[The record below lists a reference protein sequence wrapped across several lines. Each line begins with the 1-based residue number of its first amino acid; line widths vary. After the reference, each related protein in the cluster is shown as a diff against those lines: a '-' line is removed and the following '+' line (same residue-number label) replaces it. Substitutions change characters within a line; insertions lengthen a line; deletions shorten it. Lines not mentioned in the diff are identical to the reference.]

1 MKKYLLALP
10 GIWLCTLLA
19 SAPAGADEPVDLLK
33 TLYQKRFQLDH
44 AGAPLVLIGL
54 ASGLD
59 VVELASPDGVDL
71 LPNGPSGV
79 RVSGPKTVKV
89 TRVSGTPGR
98 VSHYLALEAVP
109 LSDPDLVAKTR
120 ARLAPRGVTAREQG
134 YVISMGARML
144 DTRRVLFSLGP
155 YSVQQAVDA
164 LEKER
169 AAHPHAFVHAEFAAL
184 PSGTF
189 TAATSDGAL
198 RVTQAGA
205 MAFEPTG
212 KAPLAYTLNGKSH
225 RVDGRLVV
233 IFGMDGKLT
242 LVNELSIEG
251 YLEGILPS
259 ELFPS
264 APPEAL
270 KAQAVAARGQ
280 VLAKMGQR
288 HNTDPYHL
296 CAQVHCQAYDGLEK
310 ADPRTTA
317 AVRATAGQVLF
328 DAAGFPADTVY
339 SSSCGGHGEHNEH
352 VWGGRPNPQL
362 RGRPDGDPVGKD
374 WARFLARP
382 SRSYCAK
389 LPGGAAAFRW
399 KVVKTAAELA
409 KSLAAHGFSGKVA
422 ELVPRRRGVS
432 GRILELEVRGGAK
445 PLTLTGELVIR
456 RALGGLRSSLF
467 VHKRLKDGAFEFTG
481 AGFGHGV
488 GMCQWG
494 AMGRAA
500 DGQKAAEI
508 LKHYYPGAVLHKLY

>member
-1 MKKYLLALP
+1 MKKSLLLLP
-10 GIWLCTLLA
+10 GIWLCTLFA
-19 SAPAGADEPVDLLK
+19 PVTSAADEPVDLQK
-33 TLYQKRFQLDH
+33 TMYQKRFQLDH

-59 VVELASPDGVDL
+59 AVELASPDGVDL
-71 LPNGPSGV
+71 LPNGASGV
-79 RVSGPKTVKV
+79 RISGPKTVKI

-109 LSDPDLVAKTR
+109 LSDADLVAKTR
-120 ARLAPRGVTAREQG
+120 ARLAPRGVSAREQG
-134 YVISMGARML
+134 YVISMGPRML

-155 YSVQQAVDA
+155 YTAQQAAEA

-169 AAHPHAFVHAEFAAL
+169 AAFPHAFVHAEFAAL
-184 PSGTF
+184 PAGTF
-189 TAATSDGAL
+189 TAAAGDGAF
-198 RVTQAGA
+198 RVTQTGA

-212 KAPLAYTLNGKSH
+212 KAPLSWVRDGKPH
-225 RVDGRLVV
+225 RVAGRLVV
-233 IFGMDGKLT
+233 IVGMDGKLT

-259 ELFPS
+259 EMFPS
-264 APPEAL
+264 APAEAL
-270 KAQAVAARGQ
+270 AAQAVAARGQ

-288 HNTDPYHL
+288 HNTDPFHL
-296 CAQVHCQAYDGLEK
+296 CSQVHCQAYDGLEK
-310 ADPRTTA
+310 ADARTTA

-328 DAAGFPADTVY
+328 DAAGFPVDTVY

-352 VWGGRPNPQL
+352 VWGGKPNPQL
-362 RGRPDGDPVGKD
+362 RGRPDGEPVGRD
-374 WARFLARP
+374 WARLIARP
-382 SRSYCAK
+382 TRSYCAK
-389 LPGGAAAFRW
+389 LPAGAAAFRW
-399 KVVKTAAELA
+399 KIVKSAADLQ
-409 KSLAAHGFSGKVA
+409 KSLAAHGFTGTVTGFA
-422 ELVPRRRGVS
+422 PRRRGVS
-432 GRILELEVRGGAK
+432 GRILELEVQGGAK

-467 VHKRLKDGAFEFTG
+467 VHRRLSDGSFEFTG

-494 AMGRAA
+494 AMGRAK

-508 LKHYYPGAVLHKLY
+508 LKHYYPGSILSKLY